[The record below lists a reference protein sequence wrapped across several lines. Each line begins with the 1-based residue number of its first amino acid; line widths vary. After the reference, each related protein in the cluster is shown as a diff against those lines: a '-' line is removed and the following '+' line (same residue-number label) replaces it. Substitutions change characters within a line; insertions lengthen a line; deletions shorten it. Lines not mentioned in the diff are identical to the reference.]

1 MNVEREQQLV
11 SAFVVPRK
19 RERYVEM
26 VSSKKA
32 RAKFLQS
39 LYHFGDFD
47 LAWVVAAPHAA
58 EDTIAELQRRG
69 APDDCYII
77 SVSKEL
83 DGLIKPLE
91 DVIRERIAPIE
102 GSIVCC
108 VRREL
113 AYFEGEP
120 PQNRLI
126 LHRSRSNNRLQP
138 AALRAIVKRR
148 V

>member
-69 APDDCYII
+69 PGRLLHHLC
-77 SVSKEL
+77 
-83 DGLIKPLE
+83 LE
-91 DVIRERIAPIE
+91 RTRWAYQA
-102 GSIVCC
+102 S
-108 VRREL
+108 RRCHS
-113 AYFEGEP
+113 GT
-120 PQNRLI
+120 
-126 LHRSRSNNRLQP
+126 HRADRGIDSL
-138 AALRAIVKRR
+138 LRAKRVGVLR
-148 V
+148 G

>member
-11 SAFVVPRK
+11 GAFVVPRK
-19 RERYVEM
+19 RERYVEI
-26 VSSKKA
+26 VGSKKA

-39 LYHFGDFD
+39 LYHFADFD
-47 LAWVVAAPHAA
+47 QAWVVAAPHAA
-58 EDTIAELQRRG
+58 EDTIAEPRRRG

-102 GSIVCC
+102 GSILCC
-108 VRREL
+108 VPGEL

-120 PQNRLI
+120 PKNRLI
-126 LHRSRSNNRLQP
+126 LHRPGSNKRVQP
-138 AALRAIVKRR
+138 TALGEIVKRR
-148 V
+148 G